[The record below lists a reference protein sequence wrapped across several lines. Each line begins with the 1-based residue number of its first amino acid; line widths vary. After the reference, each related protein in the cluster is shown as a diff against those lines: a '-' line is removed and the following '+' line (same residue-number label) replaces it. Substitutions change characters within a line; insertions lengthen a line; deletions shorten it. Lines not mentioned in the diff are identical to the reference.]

1 MANYFSIFL
10 VIITVASGL
19 IWLADSLL
27 WAPKRKEKL
36 SLAEQSAGGQLDEA
50 TINKVA
56 PVPYLVD
63 TAQQIFPVIAFV
75 LVLRSFL
82 YEPFQIPSGSMMPTL
97 LVGDFILVNKY
108 SYGLKDPVV
117 RSKFIEMGSPERGD
131 IAVFKYPEDPN
142 VDFIKRVVGLPG
154 DTVVYRNKQVYIRP
168 ACEQAERASCPELEP
183 VELSFEKRG
192 EFYQSMIPLERF
204 TEQLGEQRHD
214 VLRNPAVLPQVQ
226 DYYSQPGTQADEFL
240 VPAGHYF
247 VLGDNRD
254 NSRDSRYWGFV
265 PDENLVGKAV
275 AIWISFEF
283 DRPPSSWVPGW
294 IPTGIR
300 FDRIGGID

>member
-10 VIITVASGL
+10 VILTVASGL

-36 SLAEQSAGGQLDEA
+36 SLAQQSAGGQLDDEA
-50 TINKVA
+50 LNKVA

-97 LVGDFILVNKY
+97 LVGDFILVDKF
-108 SYGLKDPVV
+108 SYGLKDPVA
-117 RSKFIEMGSPERGD
+117 RKKFIEMGSPERGD

-168 ACEQAERASCPELEP
+168 ACENTDNDSCSQLQP
-183 VELSFEKRG
+183 VPLKFEKRG
-192 EFYQSMIPLERF
+192 EFYQDMIPLERF
-204 TEQLGEQRHD
+204 TEQLGEVPHG
-214 VLRNPAVLPQVQ
+214 VLRNPAVLPLEQH
-226 DYYSQPGTQADEFL
+226 YYAQPGTSDDEFL
-240 VPAGHYF
+240 VPEGHYF

-300 FDRIGGID
+300 FERIGGID